1 MITRG
6 GYSKYYEEGYSN
18 DYEEGYSNDYER
30 KVIFN
35 DYEGTGGYSND
46 NKGRLIK

>member
-6 GYSKYYEEGYSN
+6 GYSN
-18 DYEEGYSNDYER
+18 DYEEGYSNDYEG

-35 DYEGTGGYSND
+35 DYEGTG
-46 NKGRLIK
+46 RVL